1 MPSRRAGELGKPA
14 GQKVSSPMG
23 AGKPRVLAFAA
34 TAALGVAL
42 LASGCAR
49 MSPSSSSFVPGQP
62 LSGRATPTV
71 TAQAV
76 PVLGPMN
83 YGTFP
88 ASTDGIDA
96 LTVCEQWAVLRD
108 QYVGRVR
115 ADTPYQLEQWFSGP
129 VWLPAFQANKPLK
142 TDPDFSQ
149 INTAFTLA
157 STGAAASVSNA
168 ELLDKAC
175 ASAD

>member
-1 MPSRRAGELGKPA
+1 MLG
-14 GQKVSSPMG
+14 S
-23 AGKPRVLAFAA
+23 
-34 TAALGVAL
+34 
-42 LASGCAR
+42 
-49 MSPSSSSFVPGQP
+49 MS
-62 LSGRATPTV
+62 
-71 TAQAV
+71 
-76 PVLGPMN
+76 

-88 ASTDGIDA
+88 ASTDGMDA

-129 VWLPAFQANKPLK
+129 AWLPAFKANKPLK

-149 INTAFTLA
+149 INTAFGLV